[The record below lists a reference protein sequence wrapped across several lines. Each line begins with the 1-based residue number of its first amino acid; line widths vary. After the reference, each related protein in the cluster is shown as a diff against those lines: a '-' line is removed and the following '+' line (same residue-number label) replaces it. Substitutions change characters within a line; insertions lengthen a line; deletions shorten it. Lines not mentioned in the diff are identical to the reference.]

1 MPSEISLEQKVVT
14 DLYERKDVLEE
25 HAEQALAR
33 TITGPT
39 AETPAAEGEKEAY
52 IRLYRE
58 RINTFRAAE
67 ERLCFG
73 RLDHTDGVVRYLGR
87 LGLFDEQ
94 QQPLLTDWRAPAA
107 EPFYQATAQT
117 PMGVVRRRHIVT
129 EGRTVTSLEDDVL
142 DLDAF
147 DGKVTDV
154 QGGGALMAS
163 LAAKRTGRMR
173 DIVATI
179 QAEQDRIIRAPLPGV
194 LVVEGGPG
202 CGKTVVALHRAA
214 YLLYTHRERLASRGV
229 LIVGPNS
236 VFLRYIEQVLP
247 ALGETSAVLVTPG
260 QLFPGVDAVAEESG
274 EVAALKGDLRMAD
287 VIHNAVRARQR
298 VPERPI
304 KVDVGGTDIF
314 LTPDMVNSAKN
325 RARSSRKP
333 HNEARRYFVLDILD
347 RLAVALAD
355 ARGVD
360 VDSQR
365 DLLISDLRDSL
376 DVRREVNLCWMP
388 ITPEQLIEDLFANPV
403 RLAVAATKLSAA
415 EQKLLFRAK
424 GSPWTPADVP
434 LLDEAAENLGE
445 DDEEQ
450 RRLEATMAAERR
462 REAAYAQQV
471 IDMTGQ
477 GGGVTAEQ
485 LMERWGPDHVRSS
498 VAEHAARDRE
508 WAFGHIVVDEA
519 QELSPM
525 AWRLLFRRC
534 PSKSMTV
541 VGDLDQTSAL
551 SGINAWSDVFDRFAK
566 GKWTVEQLTVNYRT
580 PSPVM
585 QLASNV
591 LLAHGRTPKVSASAR
606 EGDEPLWVTS
616 GSRRDASVLVETVLK
631 ELVHN
636 PGRICVITDR
646 DDRRW
651 AEEVL
656 TTALEERVGHG
667 VRKLDSPVS
676 VMTAIEAKGLEFDV
690 VVLHEPG
697 VIMNESPRGVRDLY
711 VAITRPTSRLVIVN
725 SATLPQGMAI

>member
-14 DLYERKDVLEE
+14 DLYERKDALEE
-25 HAEQALAR
+25 HAEAALGR

-58 RINTFRAAE
+58 RIATLRAAE

-73 RLDHTDGVVRYLGR
+73 RLDHVDGVIRYLGR

-142 DLDAF
+142 DLDSF
-147 DGKVTDV
+147 DGQVSDV

-179 QAEQDRIIRAPLPGV
+179 QAEQDRIIRAPLSGV
-194 LVVEGGPG
+194 MVVEGGPG

-260 QLFPGVDAVAEESG
+260 QLFPGLDATAEEAAD
-274 EVAALKGDLRMAD
+274 VAAIKGDLRMAD
-287 VIHNAVRARQR
+287 VIHNAVRDRQR

-304 KVDVGGTDIF
+304 KLDVGGTDV
-314 LTPDMVNSAKN
+314 LMTPEMVNAAKH

-333 HNEARRYFVLDILD
+333 HNEARRYFVLDLLD
-347 RLAVALAD
+347 RLAAALAD

-360 VDSQR
+360 VESQR
-365 DLLISDLRDSL
+365 DLLISDLRDSV

-388 ITPEQLIEDLFANPV
+388 ITPEQLIADLFANPS
-403 RLAVAATKLSAA
+403 RLAQAAGKLSAG
-415 EQKLLFRAK
+415 EQKLLFRPK
-424 GSPWTPADVP
+424 GSPWTIADVP
-434 LLDEAAENLGE
+434 LIDEAAENLGE

-450 RRLEATMAAERR
+450 RRLEATVAAERR

-477 GGGVTAEQ
+477 AGGVTAEQ
-485 LMERWGPDHVRSS
+485 LIDRWGPDHVRSS

-519 QELSPM
+519 QEISPM

-541 VGDLDQTSAL
+541 VGDLDQTSSM
-551 SGINAWSDVFDRFAK
+551 SGINSWSDIFDRFAK
-566 GKWTVEQLTVNYRT
+566 GKWNVEQLTVNYRT
-580 PSPVM
+580 PAPVM
-585 QLASNV
+585 AMASNV
-591 LLAHGRTPKVSASAR
+591 LMAHGRTPKVSASAR
-606 EGDEPLWVTS
+606 EGDEPLIIRS
-616 GSRRDASVLVETVLK
+616 QSRRDESALTDVVIK
-631 ELVHN
+631 ELTDN

-646 DDRRW
+646 QNRQW

-656 TTALEERVGHG
+656 TAALEERVGHG

-676 VMTAIEAKGLEFDV
+676 VMSAIEAKGLEFDV
-690 VVLHEPG
+690 VVLHEPSA
-697 VIMNESPRGVRDLY
+697 IIDESPRGVRDLY
-711 VAITRPTSRLVIVN
+711 VAITRPTSRLVVVSSN
-725 SATLPQGMAI
+725 ALPAGMAS

>member
-1 MPSEISLEQKVVT
+1 MPSEISLEQQVVT

-25 HAEQALAR
+25 HAEAALAR

-73 RLDHTDGVVRYLGR
+73 RLDHADGVVRYLGR

-129 EGRTVTSLEDDVL
+129 EGRTVTALEDDVL

-147 DGKVTDV
+147 DGEVSDV

-179 QAEQDRIIRAPLPGV
+179 QAEQDRIIRSPLPGV

-260 QLFPGVDAVAEESG
+260 QLFPGVDAVADEPG

-304 KVDVGGTDIF
+304 KVDVGGTDIY
-314 LTPDMVNSAKN
+314 LTPDMVSSAKN

-333 HNEARRYFVLDILD
+333 HNEARRYFVLDLLD
-347 RLAVALAD
+347 RLAAALAD

-388 ITPEQLIEDLFANPV
+388 ITPEQLIEDLYANPA

-450 RRLEATMAAERR
+450 RRLEATVAAERR

-551 SGINAWSDVFDRFAK
+551 SGINAWSEIFDRFAK
-566 GKWTVEQLTVNYRT
+566 DKWTVEQLTVNYRT
-580 PSPVM
+580 PAPVM
-585 QLASNV
+585 ELASNV

-606 EGDEPLWVTS
+606 EGDEPLLVTS
-616 GSRRDASVLVETVLK
+616 ISRRDEAVLVETVLK
-631 ELVHN
+631 ELASN

-656 TTALEERVGHG
+656 TAALDERVGHG

-690 VVLHEPG
+690 VVLHEPA

-711 VAITRPTSRLVIVN
+711 VAITRPTSRLVIVH
-725 SATLPQGMAI
+725 STSLPRGMV